1 MFYPSFLINPNMQES
16 DVKKALSEHPCFC
29 EEAHHSFA
37 RMHLPVAP
45 KCNIQCNYCNRK
57 FDCCNESRPGVTSEV
72 LSPSQAIEK
81 IRIVKEK
88 IPQLSV
94 IGIAGPGDPLANEAT
109 FDSLELISKEFPQ
122 LTLCVSSNGLSL
134 ADSAE
139 RLHTIG
145 VRFVTVTMNTLD
157 PEVGSRIYDAVI
169 FEGKKYSGAEGASI
183 LIEKQLEGISKCVEL
198 GMIVKINIVMIP
210 DINDSGIPDLVK
222 KVKSIGAYIVNILPL
237 IPVEGTKFS
246 DLRAPTPQ
254 ERKHMMDICEL
265 DSKVMRHCRQCRA
278 DAIGLLGEDRS
289 SEFLGCGT
297 LCDSI
302 SSPHTNVTIQIDE
315 DRVAVATT
323 DGVNVNS
330 GFGNASEF
338 RIFATDGNTCR
349 YLETIRIDLT
359 KSVAGEDHR
368 NHIENI
374 IEQLNGCGTVIV
386 EEIGPLPSKILS
398 SLGIRVIL
406 AQGDVNTAVRHSKH
420 R

>member
-1 MFYPSFLINPNMQES
+1 
-16 DVKKALSEHPCFC
+16 
-29 EEAHHSFA
+29 
-37 RMHLPVAP
+37 MHIPVAP

-72 LSPSQAIEK
+72 LSPEQAVAK
-81 IRIVKEK
+81 IRVVKEK

-109 FDSLELISKEFPQ
+109 FESLKMIGAEFPQ

-139 RLHTIG
+139 RLHELG
-145 VRFVTVTMNTLD
+145 VRFITVTMNTLN
-157 PEVGSRIYDAVI
+157 PEAGSQIYDAVI
-169 FEGKKYSGAEGASI
+169 FNGKKYSGTEGASI
-183 LIEKQLEGISKCVEL
+183 LIQKQLEGIEKCVEL
-198 GMIVKINIVMIP
+198 QMIVKINIVMIP
-210 DINDSGIPDLVK
+210 GINDSEIPELVK
-222 KVKSIGAYIVNILPL
+222 RVKSMGAYIVNILPL

-246 DLRAPTPQ
+246 DRRAPTPE
-254 ERKHMMDICEL
+254 ERKSMMDKCEL

-289 SEFLGCGT
+289 SEFMGCGT

-302 SSPHTNVTIQIDE
+302 SKPHANVTIQIDE
-315 DRVAVATT
+315 DKVAVATT

-349 YLETIRIDLT
+349 YLETVKVDLT
-359 KSVAGEDHR
+359 RSVAGEDHR
-368 NHIENI
+368 NHIENV

-386 EEIGPLPSKILS
+386 EEIGPLPTKMLS
-398 SLGIRVIL
+398 SLGIKVIL
-406 AQGDVNTAVRHSKH
+406 ARGDVNAAVRSSK
-420 R
+420 RQ